1 MILIIITKY
10 ICVEI
15 YNHYENNNRNDSHKM
30 DYDSYDY
37 SDHIMLQHPDK
48 IWVEIND
55 HYQINGDDYI
65 DNNDNGNSTDIP
77 HICGIFVRKHVW
89 K

>member
-1 MILIIITKY
+1 MILIIIAKY

-15 YNHYENNNRNDSHKM
+15 NYHYENNNSIDSDKI

-37 SDHIMLQHPDK
+37 GDHIILQHPNK

-55 HYQINGDDYI
+55 HYQNNGNDYI

>member
-1 MILIIITKY
+1 
-10 ICVEI
+10 
-15 YNHYENNNRNDSHKM
+15 
-30 DYDSYDY
+30 
-37 SDHIMLQHPDK
+37 MLQHPNK

-55 HYQINGDDYI
+55 HYQNNSDDYI
-65 DNNDNGNSTDIP
+65 DNNDNAHSTDIP